1 MDLELLCD
9 ILIYCDA
16 MSFFLMFIYLIWGIT
31 SFAWKKAHFYKSQ
44 LKCNWS
50 ELARE
55 QVVRTGVNIIEYT
68 F

>member
-1 MDLELLCD
+1 
-9 ILIYCDA
+9 
-16 MSFFLMFIYLIWGIT
+16 MFIYLIWGIT